1 MLELINVMFPIMFII
16 VVGIII
22 FSLVRGII
30 TWNKNNQSPRLAVS
44 VVVAAKRENI
54 THHQHANVGDLSSAH
69 GFHTTISTSYYVT
82 FLVESGDRIELCV
95 SGTEYGMLVEGDT
108 GRLTFQGTRYL
119 SFERIWICK
128 GGLCMRIWKAIFSV
142 LTIIFGSLGLMNIVS
157 TNITLPIMFVFMG
170 LTFLTNAKE
179 CYDKGAKKDAMIFVG
194 IAIFVY
200 VVTAYNLI
208 SRLM

>member
-30 TWNKNNQSPRLAVS
+30 TWNKNNQSPRLTVS
-44 VVVAAKRENI
+44 VVVVAKRENI

-69 GFHTTISTSYYVT
+69 GFHTTTSTSYYVT

-119 SFERIWICK
+119 SFERI
-128 GGLCMRIWKAIFSV
+128 
-142 LTIIFGSLGLMNIVS
+142 
-157 TNITLPIMFVFMG
+157 
-170 LTFLTNAKE
+170 
-179 CYDKGAKKDAMIFVG
+179 
-194 IAIFVY
+194 
-200 VVTAYNLI
+200 
-208 SRLM
+208 

>member
-1 MLELINVMFPIMFII
+1 MFDPMSIIVPIVFII
-16 VVGIII
+16 VIGIII
-22 FSLVRGII
+22 FSLGQGFV

-119 SFERIWICK
+119 SFERI
-128 GGLCMRIWKAIFSV
+128 
-142 LTIIFGSLGLMNIVS
+142 
-157 TNITLPIMFVFMG
+157 
-170 LTFLTNAKE
+170 
-179 CYDKGAKKDAMIFVG
+179 
-194 IAIFVY
+194 
-200 VVTAYNLI
+200 
-208 SRLM
+208 

>member
-30 TWNKNNQSPRLAVS
+30 TWNKNNQSPRLTVS

-54 THHQHANVGDLSSAH
+54 TQHQHANAGDSSGAH
-69 GFHTTISTSYYVT
+69 GFHTTTSTSYYVT

-119 SFERIWICK
+119 SFERI
-128 GGLCMRIWKAIFSV
+128 
-142 LTIIFGSLGLMNIVS
+142 
-157 TNITLPIMFVFMG
+157 
-170 LTFLTNAKE
+170 
-179 CYDKGAKKDAMIFVG
+179 
-194 IAIFVY
+194 
-200 VVTAYNLI
+200 
-208 SRLM
+208 

>member
-30 TWNKNNQSPRLAVS
+30 TWNKNNQSPRLTVS

-69 GFHTTISTSYYVT
+69 GFHTTTSTSYYVT

-95 SGTEYGMLVEGDT
+95 SGTEYGMLVEGDF
-108 GRLTFQGTRYL
+108 GRMTFQ
-119 SFERIWICK
+119 WDICR
-128 GGLCMRIWKAIFSV
+128 LNDN
-142 LTIIFGSLGLMNIVS
+142 LNLM
-157 TNITLPIMFVFMG
+157 
-170 LTFLTNAKE
+170 K
-179 CYDKGAKKDAMIFVG
+179 
-194 IAIFVY
+194 
-200 VVTAYNLI
+200 
-208 SRLM
+208 